1 MQNKPPL
8 EKIQEICIW
17 YRDKRDWSPGDLET
31 LLNAARR
38 LATEIF
44 FFADEV
50 GDMAH
55 DRTGTEYRRK
65 SAFAKKK
72 ADLVSER
79 EKQGEKAVANMI
91 ENEAT
96 LAIDEYL
103 KNEAMAES
111 TYQKAKM
118 LLDTARDVHGQMNQH
133 ISYFKTEKRLENS
146 AQGSQHT

>member
-1 MQNKPPL
+1 MENKTPL
-8 EKIQEICIW
+8 EKIQEICLW
-17 YRDKRDWSPGDLET
+17 YRNKRDWSPGDLET

-38 LATEIF
+38 IATEIF

-55 DRTGTEYRRK
+55 DKTGTEYRRK
-65 SAFAKKK
+65 SEFAKTKERLIAERHKK
-72 ADLVSER
+72 E
-79 EKQGEKAVANMI
+79 EKVVANLI
-91 ENEAT
+91 ENEA
-96 LAIDEYL
+96 LSAIDDYL
-103 KNEAMAES
+103 KQEALAES

-118 LLDTARDVHGQMNQH
+118 LLDTAREVHSQMNQH